1 MHRVRQPR
9 FVVSHAAR
17 LLRETLAWISPTEF
31 DTTFRRVRRI
41 TMVSHRRLR
50 SLYEGVR
57 YVVTNNIPGD
67 IVECGVARGGS
78 AAVMALAL
86 RGLGARRRLWL
97 FDTFSGIP
105 RPSAADPDFEIARN
119 YTGSFCGS
127 VDEIGA
133 AFTRLGLT
141 TENVEFVPGLFQN
154 TLPSSAVSQIALLH
168 ADGDWYESIKATLE
182 ALYDRVSPGGVI
194 QFDDYGHWLGARKA
208 VDEYMNRIGIK
219 AELEYIDFSGR
230 RVIKPA

>member
-1 MHRVRQPR
+1 
-9 FVVSHAAR
+9 VVA
-17 LLRETLAWISPTEF
+17 
-31 DTTFRRVRRI
+31 
-41 TMVSHRRLR
+41 
-50 SLYEGVR
+50 
-57 YVVTNNIPGD
+57 NNIPGD

-105 RPSAADPDFEIARN
+105 QPTTSDPDYEVARN
-119 YTGSFCGS
+119 YAGSFRAS
-127 VDEIGA
+127 IEEIGA
-133 AFTRLGLT
+133 AFARLGIAT
-141 TENVEFVPGLFQN
+141 DNIEFVSGLFQN
-154 TLPSSAVSQIALLH
+154 TLASSAVSQIALLH

-208 VDEYMNRIGIK
+208 VDEFMNRRGIN
-219 AELEYIDFSGR
+219 AELEYVDFSGR
-230 RVIKPA
+230 RMIKRA